1 MSVPVNI
8 AYGNHK
14 PISDRTG
21 QLDNWT
27 TGQIELDNWTTGQ
40 RTGQLDNWTT
50 GQLDN
55 WTTGQL
61 DNWTT
66 GQLDNWI
73 NDATIQGH
81 NKQANERTN
90 NQGRNKQITQQSTR
104 ILLWRISS
112 TYGFW

>member
-27 TGQIELDNWTTGQ
+27 N
-40 RTGQLDNWTT
+40 RTGQLDNE
-50 GQLDN
+50 
-55 WTTGQL
+55 L